1 MLAQLGC
8 GGNRRLRKKQPP
20 VVTVLLCLTV
30 AGVLFMQLVSI
41 RHGADDEP
49 EQRVERVELIVP
61 PAIQE
66 DVEAA
71 WRLLRDNP
79 DQALPHIER
88 ALDRADDAAPQ
99 LRALLHTWA
108 AGVHARRGHM
118 HRARGALESAIELE
132 ATDERRHFLLSIEE
146 SIQSAQGERGKARF
160 YLASRGAGR
169 AAALEGRVVVAYLL
183 VDPDGPARWT
193 DVDRI
198 YARAT
203 LARVEQWYAAKAQAR
218 GVAAPEFVERVF
230 EVPLAAGDLPVFP
243 NIAVAR
249 RTAWILAGNLGHGSV
264 EQLLS
269 ALAAQE
275 RADQAMLLVH
285 SPQAERSFAASCT
298 RSSACEAEIAFIYVP
313 NGPKS
318 WDELAYTFA
327 HEGLHLFGADDLY
340 DVRGAEDYEPTDLMN
355 YPSTRLEY
363 ADVGDLT
370 AWAVGW
376 ARDRPKTPFIVE
388 E

>member
-1 MLAQLGC
+1 M
-8 GGNRRLRKKQPP
+8 RKKRPS

-41 RHGADDEP
+41 RHGADEP
-49 EQRVERVELIVP
+49 APRVERVELIVP
-61 PAIQE
+61 PPLQE

-79 DQALPHIER
+79 DQALPHSER
-88 ALDRADDAAPQ
+88 ALDGADDAAPG

-118 HRARGALESAIELE
+118 HRARGALERAIELE
-132 ATDERRHFLLSIEE
+132 PTDDRRQFLLNVEE
-146 SIQSAQGERGKARF
+146 SISSAQGERGKARF
-160 YLASRGAGR
+160 YLASRGTGR

-183 VDPDGPARWT
+183 VDPDGPGRWT

-203 LARVEQWYAAKAQAR
+203 LARVEQWYSAKAKTR

-230 EVPLAAGDLPVFP
+230 EVPLAAGDLPIFP
-243 NIAVAR
+243 NIEVAR
-249 RTAWILAGNLGHGSV
+249 RTAWILAGNLGYGSV
-264 EQLLS
+264 EQLLG

-285 SPQAERSFAASCT
+285 SPHDERSFAASCT
-298 RSSACEAEIAFIYVP
+298 RASACEAEIAFIYVP
-313 NGPKS
+313 NGPSS
-318 WDELAYTFA
+318 WDKLAYTLA

-363 ADVGDLT
+363 ADVGELT

-376 ARDRPKTPFIVE
+376 ARDRPKTPFVVE

>member
-1 MLAQLGC
+1 
-8 GGNRRLRKKQPP
+8 

-30 AGVLFMQLVSI
+30 AGALFMQLVAI
-41 RHGADDEP
+41 RHGPDDKPAE
-49 EQRVERVELIVP
+49 RMERVEILVP
-61 PAIQE
+61 PALQE

-79 DQALPHIER
+79 DQALAHIER
-88 ALDRADDAAPQ
+88 ALGRAADAAPE

-108 AGVHARRGHM
+108 AGVYARRGHM
-118 HRARGALESAIELE
+118 HRARGSLEKAIELE
-132 ATDERRHFLLSIEE
+132 ANDERRQFLLNVEASIR
-146 SIQSAQGERGKARF
+146 SAQGERGKARF

-169 AAALEGRVVVAYLL
+169 AAALVGRVVVAYLL
-183 VDPDGPARWT
+183 VDPDGPGRWT
-193 DVDRI
+193 DVDRV

-203 LARVEQWYAAKAQAR
+203 LARVEQWYAAKANAR
-218 GVAAPEFVERVF
+218 GVATPEFVERVF
-230 EVPLAAGDLPVFP
+230 EVPLAAGDLPIFP
-243 NIAVAR
+243 NIEVAR
-249 RTAWILAGNLGHGSV
+249 RTAWILAGNLGHGSI
-264 EQLLS
+264 EQLLG
-269 ALAAQE
+269 ALAAEE

-285 SPQAERSFAASCT
+285 SPQSARSFAASCT
-298 RSSACEAEIAFIYVP
+298 RSSSCEAEMAFIYVR
-313 NGPKS
+313 NGPSS
-318 WDELAYTFA
+318 WDELAYTIG

-376 ARDRPKTPFIVE
+376 ARDRPKTPFVVE